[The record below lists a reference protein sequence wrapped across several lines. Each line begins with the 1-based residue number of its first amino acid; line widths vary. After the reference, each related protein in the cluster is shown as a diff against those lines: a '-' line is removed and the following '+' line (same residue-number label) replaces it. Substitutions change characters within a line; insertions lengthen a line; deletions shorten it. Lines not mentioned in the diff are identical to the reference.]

1 MVAEPPVIEPPPEA
15 TAKVTATPDTGL
27 LFASVTST
35 LGAMA
40 TAVPT
45 VADWL
50 LPAFRVILVGGL
62 TVVIPALVPVQVGPL
77 LVAMTV

>member
-1 MVAEPPVIEPPPEA
+1 MTPA
-15 TAKVTATPDTGL
+15 TGV

-35 LGAMA
+35 LGLVA

-50 LPAFRVILVGGL
+50 LPALSAILVGGL
-62 TVVIPALVPVQVGPL
+62 TVVMLGLVPVRVGPL
-77 LVAMTV
+77 LVAVMV